1 MAARVERGTLV
12 SAEAVLSASGA
23 ASEENPMADL
33 EGRRALV
40 TGGSRGIGRAIC
52 VKLAQSGAD
61 VAVNYSSSAGAAA
74 GVVEEI
80 RGLGQRA
87 EAYRANV
94 ADRGECD
101 AMVERAVA
109 DLGLIDILVNN
120 AGLGSAAVGRPPVA
134 AAPIEDLQ
142 RMFGINLWG
151 PIHMCQLVVPQM
163 READRGDV
171 VMISSTAAQS
181 YSTNFGSYSIGKAG
195 MEALAYTLAKEERQ
209 HGIHVNVVA
218 PGLVETDM
226 GALLMKSLRDV
237 DDMSVLHEGSP
248 FGFVCQPEDI
258 ANAVVFLCS
267 DEARYI
273 TNQRLTVNGGGF

>member
-1 MAARVERGTLV
+1 
-12 SAEAVLSASGA
+12 
-23 ASEENPMADL
+23 MADL
-33 EGRRALV
+33 EGRTALV

-61 VAVNYSSSAGAAA
+61 VVVNYASNASAAA
-74 GVVEEI
+74 EVVEEI
-80 RGLGQRA
+80 RGLGRRA
-87 EAYRANV
+87 HAYRADV
-94 ADRGECD
+94 ADRAACE
-101 AMVERAVA
+101 AMVEQASA
-109 DLGLIDILVNN
+109 DLGRIDILVNN
-120 AGLGSAAVGRPPVA
+120 AGLGSAAVGRPSITT
-134 AAPIEDLQ
+134 APIEDLE

-151 PIHMCQLVVPQM
+151 PIHMCQLLVPQM

-171 VMISSTAAQS
+171 VMISSVATQTYGA
-181 YSTNFGSYSIGKAG
+181 NFGSYSIGKAG

-209 HGIHVNVVA
+209 HGIRVNVVA

-226 GALLMKSLRDV
+226 GALLMKSLRDI

-267 DEARYI
+267 DDARYI